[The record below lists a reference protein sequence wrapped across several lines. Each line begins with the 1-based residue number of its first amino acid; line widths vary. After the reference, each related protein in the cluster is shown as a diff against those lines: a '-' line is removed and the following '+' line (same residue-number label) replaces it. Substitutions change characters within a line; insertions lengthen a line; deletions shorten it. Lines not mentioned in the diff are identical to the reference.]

1 LARLIANYAPHDGS
15 FELRLPGVHANR
27 FSRANKECVHTLRL
41 PSLCIAAQGAKTVIV
56 GDEVCV
62 YNASRMIVFSVA
74 AQVTQASH
82 SAPYFSLKLDL
93 DPQKIAELLLK
104 VYPHGLPPAQERR
117 AIYLTPADAGTVAA
131 TIRLM
136 ECLAARGRRTA
147 RPTCDR

>member
-1 LARLIANYAPHDGS
+1 LTTLARLIANYAPHDGS

-82 SAPYFSLKLDL
+82 SAPYLSLKLDL
-93 DPQKIAELLLK
+93 DPHKIAELVLK
-104 VYPHGLPPAQERR
+104 GVSARSASSPGATRHLPDSGRCRHRR
-117 AIYLTPADAGTVAA
+117 RHD
-131 TIRLM
+131 
-136 ECLAARGRRTA
+136 
-147 RPTCDR
+147 